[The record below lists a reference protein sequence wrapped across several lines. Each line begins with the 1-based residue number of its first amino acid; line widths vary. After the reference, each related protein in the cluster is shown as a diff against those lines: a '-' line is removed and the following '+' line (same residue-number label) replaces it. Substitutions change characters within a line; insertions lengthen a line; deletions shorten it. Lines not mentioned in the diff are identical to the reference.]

1 MSSKLINRNRRK
13 KTKNNSTPKS
23 KNLQKSKSANHLSI
37 PVTEDD
43 LYSTTGS
50 DCSSPTDLP
59 GSCRSRTGHRMSL
72 DSGVSLECP
81 SLSLAWEMKGR
92 VNTESQA
99 IKEPHCRIKKYVSLI
114 KILGLISKLIYQLTY
129 ALQIR
134 LAVA

>member
-59 GSCRSRTGHRMSL
+59 GSSRSRTGHRMSL

-81 SLSLAWEMKGR
+81 SLSLAWEMKER
-92 VNTESQA
+92 VNKESEA
-99 IKEPHCRIKKYVSLI
+99 IKEPHFRIKNLCLYDQISWVIVS
-114 KILGLISKLIYQLTY
+114 
-129 ALQIR
+129 
-134 LAVA
+134 